1 MCRSFFGKINYNLD
15 IFELFL
21 KGYFSQ
27 TKEIFSLEEKQNLF
41 LAFEIINLE
50 LAVRYFTQYLG

>member
-1 MCRSFFGKINYNLD
+1 MCRSFLGKINYNLD

-21 KGYFSQ
+21 KVYFSQ

-41 LAFEIINLE
+41 LAFDIINLE